1 MIYSFCFINRFLLE
15 PKTVLEGEQ
24 EQKLKDSEAT
34 IASLQVHIR
43 LMIWLVILG
52 ESVKLMVVYWHILR
66 WMIDVRHQGKTWRR
80 RSQRWRTTWGS
91 CCSKNRA
98 LLVRLCPCLC
108 NFFCIF
114 NPTNLEQICVL
125 VLLFIRVSV
134 FESIRWWFVK
144 RFLLTL
150 WYWYCK

>member
-1 MIYSFCFINRFLLE
+1 MADEATRTAFLEIQASMIDLTGKLKQVQTQMRNKEGDRKRAYLTLEELRPLPPHTNTYKSIGRTFLLE

-34 IASLQVHIR
+34 IASLQTSR
-43 LMIWLVILG
+43 
-52 ESVKLMVVYWHILR
+52 E
-66 WMIDVRHQGKTWRR
+66 
-80 RSQRWRTTWGS
+80 
-91 CCSKNRA
+91 
-98 LLVRLCPCLC
+98 

-134 FESIRWWFVK
+134 IESIR
-144 RFLLTL
+144 
-150 WYWYCK
+150 